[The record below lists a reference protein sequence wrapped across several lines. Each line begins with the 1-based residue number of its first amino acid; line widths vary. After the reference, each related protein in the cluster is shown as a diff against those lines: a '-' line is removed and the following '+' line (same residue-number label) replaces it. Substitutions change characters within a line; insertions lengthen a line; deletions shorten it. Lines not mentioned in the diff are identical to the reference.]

1 MKNPMGYNGIIFG
14 STGVLGST
22 ISYEL
27 AKMNFNLILQGRSI
41 EKLKELS
48 DKISEIKK
56 KPFLFQGDVTQKEFY
71 ENLFKV
77 VSLKFTKI
85 DFIINLIGQFN
96 GLKPFTHLSHGEW
109 DKLVE
114 INISSYWRILKELEP
129 LIRKAKKPKLI
140 ILSNPEISL
149 GKAYHNIFSIC
160 LNARNAMFQ
169 TLNQE
174 NKNLNFKTYIIE
186 IEKIN
191 SGMSSSLSGNQK
203 FENKKTIEISKILI
217 EKCFESNF

>member
-1 MKNPMGYNGIIFG
+1 MKNPMDYNGIIFG

-114 INISSYWRILKELEP
+114 INISSY
-129 LIRKAKKPKLI
+129 
-140 ILSNPEISL
+140 
-149 GKAYHNIFSIC
+149 
-160 LNARNAMFQ
+160 
-169 TLNQE
+169 
-174 NKNLNFKTYIIE
+174 
-186 IEKIN
+186 
-191 SGMSSSLSGNQK
+191 
-203 FENKKTIEISKILI
+203 
-217 EKCFESNF
+217 